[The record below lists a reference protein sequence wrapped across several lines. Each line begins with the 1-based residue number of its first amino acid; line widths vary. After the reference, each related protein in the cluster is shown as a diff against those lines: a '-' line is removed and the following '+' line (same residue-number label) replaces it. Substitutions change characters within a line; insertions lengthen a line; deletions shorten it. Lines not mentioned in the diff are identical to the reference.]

1 MEEVGMELHLVF
13 VSLLFLKTELVFHL
27 QFVML
32 SVPPLDRSL
41 EKIQHP
47 ESHAEVQDQRR
58 RTFPQRRPYR
68 NGKPGRVFAPYS
80 VAVGP
85 VHGKHVFPVLEIQI
99 CGGTVPAVRIMP
111 HVVGAFQSEP
121 VPVHF
126 RMLVVQCG
134 EPEGKAVAVV
144 WQDNLLHMAQRLFH
158 YRLSFQGISRKN
170 FLSVDFQFGQ
180 YGSRRYAV
188 PADSERI
195 EYVESVRTPEYQSPV
210 MEFSGCPDLE
220 YIALQPVILQK
231 CLHITIFRVKTDET
245 PAAAYPEYAVR
256 VFLDGLEFI
265 RHKGAVPAVVMEE
278 FQF

>member
-1 MEEVGMELHLVF
+1 M
-13 VSLLFLKTELVFHL
+13 
-27 QFVML
+27 
-32 SVPPLDRSL
+32 
-41 EKIQHP
+41 
-47 ESHAEVQDQRR
+47 
-58 RTFPQRRPYR
+58 
-68 NGKPGRVFAPYS
+68 
-80 VAVGP
+80 
-85 VHGKHVFPVLEIQI
+85 LEIQI

-134 EPEGKAVAVV
+134 EAEGKAVAVV
-144 WQDNLLHMAQRLFH
+144 WQDNPFRMAKRRFH
-158 YRLSFQGISRKN
+158 YRLAPERISGGY
-170 FLSVDFQFGQ
+170 FLAVDFKFRQHCP
-180 YGSRRYAV
+180 RRNGV
-188 PADSERI
+188 SADSERI
-195 EYVESVRTPEYQSPV
+195 KDVESVRTSENQSPV

-220 YIALQPVILQK
+220 HIALQTVILQE
-231 CLHITIFRVKTDET
+231 CLHITIFRVETDET